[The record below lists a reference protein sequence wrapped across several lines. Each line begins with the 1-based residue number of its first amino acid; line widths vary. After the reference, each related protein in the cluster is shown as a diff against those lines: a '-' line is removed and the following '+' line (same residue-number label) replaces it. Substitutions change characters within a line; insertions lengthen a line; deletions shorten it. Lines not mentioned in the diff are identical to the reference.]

1 MNLGLKQT
9 KIALSIIIEKVH
21 ISRYLI
27 DTLISLVG
35 VNLFIAGLS
44 FVTTI
49 MIANALGREKF
60 GDLSFAI
67 AVGSYGLIFIQYG
80 LDKSFVRELVHFP
93 NRFGELLKASL
104 LLKSMLFVLFLF
116 FLVVVVA
123 LFLHHSGFS
132 LEMVPVILATAFAAF
147 QLNGVYDAWREMKRH
162 AVYHMI
168 ERCIYFA
175 LVWFVIFVPFT
186 ALSLGLIGAFMMM
199 STVTGLFLQYHW
211 ALPRINFKSVQ
222 GTWPSTIFIIRS
234 DVFIWLAV
242 LSGLS
247 IEYLSQII
255 LKWYAGSSE
264 LGVYSV
270 AIKIPQLAILFL
282 SQAGRIG
289 AEATAR
295 HTVPETNA
303 SARLRFL
310 VKYAGLMTAI
320 GLMVGLPCILLP
332 EYILMVF
339 RPEYA
344 NAADTLRLFGF
355 YPLMYGPYLVLLQ
368 YVISS
373 RMQRTYFML
382 ITTAGIISI
391 GLSFWLIP
399 QMHSKGA
406 AISVNI
412 SLAVALTLFVAA
424 VGFHLKSLKKLEC
437 QV

>member
-1 MNLGLKQT
+1 
-9 KIALSIIIEKVH
+9 
-21 ISRYLI
+21 
-27 DTLISLVG
+27 
-35 VNLFIAGLS
+35 
-44 FVTTI
+44 
-49 MIANALGREKF
+49 
-60 GDLSFAI
+60 
-67 AVGSYGLIFIQYG
+67 
-80 LDKSFVRELVHFP
+80 
-93 NRFGELLKASL
+93 
-104 LLKSMLFVLFLF
+104 
-116 FLVVVVA
+116 
-123 LFLHHSGFS
+123 
-132 LEMVPVILATAFAAF
+132 
-147 QLNGVYDAWREMKRH
+147 
-162 AVYHMI
+162 
-168 ERCIYFA
+168 
-175 LVWFVIFVPFT
+175 VWFVIFVPFT